1 MARVAPEK
9 TIRYRPAN
17 VSSVTTDRQREVK
30 NAFTAEKLG
39 DLSALQGSLPT
50 VDKTSPWPAN

>member
-50 VDKTSPWPAN
+50 VDKTSP